1 MATASCTLVGSK
13 GRTSQ
18 NAAIAANYST
28 TKKFYFG
35 HVGPSVSWMS
45 PLVVKF
51 RVPSYSG
58 KASKLSFSLWGYKQG
73 SNSAPTF
80 RYAIASSDANLSMYT
95 NRPSSSGS
103 YYYLPDDPYII
114 SRGTFT
120 IKWSGSSATNFT
132 VECPVDNL
140 SSNNDYVLYVYP
152 YTTVSEYG
160 ILYALNDASHPM
172 SCTMT
177 YTSEFYIYYSGNTY
191 SAVSNIPSKGTKRPG
206 ITYYIS
212 SQKPTRDK
220 YKFLGWS
227 TTYDPLGSSSTVQY
241 NPGDPYTTDAN
252 LYLYAV
258 WAKDDGTC
266 YICVNGVMKRYQ
278 PYVCKDGSWKRCVPY
293 ICTNGGFK
301 LFS

>member
-18 NAAIAANYST
+18 NAAIVANYST
-28 TKKFYFG
+28 TTKFYFG

-51 RVPSYSG
+51 HVPSYQG
-58 KASKLSFSLWGYKQG
+58 KVSKLSFRLWGYKQG
-73 SNSAPTF
+73 SNSTPTF

-140 SSNNDYVLYVYP
+140 SSNSDYILYVYP

-160 ILYALNDASHPM
+160 ILYALNDTSHPM

-191 SAVSNIPSKGTKRPG
+191 SAVGNIPSKGTKYPG
-206 ITYYIS
+206 VTYYIS
-212 SQKPTRDK
+212 SQKPIRDK

-258 WAKDDGTC
+258 WAKDDGAC
-266 YICVNGVMKRYQ
+266 YICVDGVMKRYQ
-278 PYVCKDGSWKRCVPY
+278 PYVYKDGTWKRCVPY
-293 ICTNGGFK
+293 IYTNGEFK

>member
-28 TKKFYFG
+28 TTKFYFG

-45 PLVVKF
+45 PLVIKF
-51 RVPSYSG
+51 HVPSYSG
-58 KASKLSFSLWGYKQG
+58 KVSKLSFSLWGYKQG
-73 SNSAPTF
+73 SNSSPTF

-95 NRPSSSGS
+95 TRPSSSGS

-160 ILYALNDASHPM
+160 ILYALNDTSHSM

-191 SAVSNIPSKGTKRPG
+191 SAVSNIPSKGTKCPG

-212 SQKPTRDK
+212 SQKPIRDK

-227 TTYDPLGSSSTVQY
+227 TTYDPNGSSSVVQY

-258 WAKDDGTC
+258 WAKDDGIC
-266 YICVNGVMKRYQ
+266 YICANGVMKRYQ
-278 PYVCKDGSWKRCVPY
+278 PYVYKDGAWKRCVPY
-293 ICTNGGFK
+293 IYTNGEFK

>member
-28 TKKFYFG
+28 TTKFYFG

-51 RVPSYSG
+51 HVPSYSG

-73 SNSAPTF
+73 SNSSPTF

-140 SSNNDYVLYVYP
+140 SSNNDYILYVYP

-160 ILYALNDASHPM
+160 ILYALNDTSHPM

-191 SAVSNIPSKGTKRPG
+191 SAVSNIPSKGTKYPG
-206 ITYYIS
+206 VTYYIS
-212 SQKPTRDK
+212 SQKPIRDK
-220 YKFLGWS
+220 YTFLGWS
-227 TTYDPLGSSSTVQY
+227 TTYDPNGSSSTVQY

-258 WAKDDGTC
+258 WVKDDGTC

-278 PYVCKDGSWKRCVPY
+278 PYVYKDGSWKRCVPY
-293 ICTNGGFK
+293 IYTNGEFK

>member
-28 TKKFYFG
+28 TTKFYFG
-35 HVGPSVSWMS
+35 HIGPRVSWMS

-51 RVPSYSG
+51 HVPSYSG
-58 KASKLSFSLWGYKQG
+58 KVSKLSFSLWGYKQG
-73 SNSAPTF
+73 SNSSPTF

-114 SRGTFT
+114 SRDTFT

-132 VECPVDNL
+132 IECPVDNL
-140 SSNNDYVLYVYP
+140 SSNSDYVLYVYP

-160 ILYALNDASHPM
+160 ILYALNDTSHPM

-191 SAVSNIPSKGTKRPG
+191 SSVSNIPSKGTKRPG
-206 ITYYIS
+206 VTYYIS

-258 WAKDDGTC
+258 WAKDDGAC
-266 YICVNGVMKRYQ
+266 YICVDGVMKRYQ
-278 PYVCKDGSWKRCVPY
+278 PYVYKDGVWKRCVPY
-293 ICTNGGFK
+293 ICTNGEFK

>member
-28 TKKFYFG
+28 TTKFYFG

-73 SNSAPTF
+73 SNSSPTF

-103 YYYLPDDPYII
+103 YYYLPSDPYII
-114 SRGTFT
+114 SQGTFT
-120 IKWSGSSATNFT
+120 ITWRGSSATNFT

-140 SSNNDYVLYVYP
+140 SSNSDYVLYVYP

-160 ILYALNDASHPM
+160 ILYALNDTSHPM

-177 YTSEFYIYYSGNTY
+177 YTSEFYIYYNGNAY
-191 SAVSNIPSKGTKRPG
+191 FPVSNVPSRGTKYPG
-206 ITYYIS
+206 VTYYIS
-212 SQKPTRDK
+212 SQKPTREK

-227 TTYDPLGSSSTVQY
+227 TKYDPTGSGSTVQY

-258 WAKDDGTC
+258 WGKDDGTC

-278 PYVCKDGSWKRCVPY
+278 PYVYKDGAWKRYVPY
-293 ICTNGGFK
+293 IYTNGEFK

>member
-28 TKKFYFG
+28 TTKFYFG

-73 SNSAPTF
+73 SNSSPTF

-160 ILYALNDASHPM
+160 ILYALNDTSHPM

-191 SAVSNIPSKGTKRPG
+191 SAVSNIPSKGIKRPG
-206 ITYYIS
+206 VTYYIS

-241 NPGDPYTTDAN
+241 NPGDPYTMDAN

-278 PYVCKDGSWKRCVPY
+278 PYVYKNGAWKRCVPY
-293 ICTNGGFK
+293 ICTNGEFK

>member
-28 TKKFYFG
+28 TTKFYFG

-45 PLVVKF
+45 PLVIKF
-51 RVPSYSG
+51 RTPTYSG

-73 SNSAPTF
+73 SNSSPTF

-160 ILYALNDASHPM
+160 ILYALNDTSHSM

-227 TTYDPLGSSSTVQY
+227 TTYDPNGSSSTVQY

-278 PYVCKDGSWKRCVPY
+278 PYVYKDGSWKRYVPY
-293 ICTNGGFK
+293 ICTNGEFK

>member
-28 TKKFYFG
+28 TTKFYFG

-45 PLVVKF
+45 PLVIKF
-51 RVPSYSG
+51 HVPSYSG
-58 KASKLSFSLWGYKQG
+58 KASKLSFNLWGYKQG
-73 SNSAPTF
+73 SNSSPTF

-120 IKWSGSSATNFT
+120 IKWNGSSATNFT

-160 ILYALNDASHPM
+160 ILYALNDTSHPM

-177 YTSEFYIYYSGNTY
+177 YTSEFYIYYNGNTY
-191 SAVSNIPSKGTKRPG
+191 STVSNIPSKGTKYPG
-206 ITYYIS
+206 VTYYIS
-212 SQKPTRDK
+212 SQKPIRDK

-227 TTYDPLGSSSTVQY
+227 TTYDPNGSSSVVQY
-241 NPGDPYTTDAN
+241 NPGNPYTTDAD

-258 WAKDDGTC
+258 WAKDDGAC

-278 PYVCKDGSWKRCVPY
+278 PYVYKDGAWKRCVPY
-293 ICTNGGFK
+293 IYTNGEFK

>member
-28 TKKFYFG
+28 TTKFYFG

-45 PLVVKF
+45 PLVIKF
-51 RVPSYSG
+51 HVPSYSG

-73 SNSAPTF
+73 SNSSPTF

-160 ILYALNDASHPM
+160 ILYALSDSSHPM

-177 YTSEFYIYYSGNTY
+177 YTSEFYIYYNGNTY
-191 SAVSNIPSKGTKRPG
+191 SAVGNIPSKGTKYPG
-206 ITYYIS
+206 VTYYIS
-212 SQKPTRDK
+212 SQKPIRDK

-266 YICVNGVMKRYQ
+266 YICVNGVMKCYQ
-278 PYVCKDGSWKRCVPY
+278 PYVYKDGAWKRCVPY
-293 ICTNGGFK
+293 IYTNGEFK

>member
-51 RVPSYSG
+51 HVPSYSG
-58 KASKLSFSLWGYKQG
+58 KVSKLSFSLWGYKQG
-73 SNSAPTF
+73 SNSSPTF

-140 SSNNDYVLYVYP
+140 SSNNDYILYVYP

-160 ILYALNDASHPM
+160 ILYALNDTSHPM

-191 SAVSNIPSKGTKRPG
+191 SAVSNIPSKGTKYPG
-206 ITYYIS
+206 VTYYIS
-212 SQKPTRDK
+212 SQKPIRDK

-227 TTYDPLGSSSTVQY
+227 TTYDHLGSSSTVQY

-258 WAKDDGTC
+258 WAKDDGAC
-266 YICVNGVMKRYQ
+266 YICVDGVMKRYQ
-278 PYVCKDGSWKRCVPY
+278 PYVYKDGAWKRCVPY
-293 ICTNGGFK
+293 IYTNGEFK

>member
-51 RVPSYSG
+51 HVPSYSG

-73 SNSAPTF
+73 SNSSPTF

-160 ILYALNDASHPM
+160 ILYALNDTSHPM

-191 SAVSNIPSKGTKRPG
+191 SAVSNIPSKGTKGPG
-206 ITYYIS
+206 VTYYIS
-212 SQKPTRDK
+212 SQKPIRDK

-258 WAKDDGTC
+258 WAKDDGAC
-266 YICVNGVMKRYQ
+266 YICANGVMKRYQ
-278 PYVCKDGSWKRCVPY
+278 PYAYKDGAWKRCVPY
-293 ICTNGGFK
+293 IYTNGEFK

>member
-28 TKKFYFG
+28 TTKFYFG

-51 RVPSYSG
+51 HVPSYSG

-73 SNSAPTF
+73 SNSSPTF

-120 IKWSGSSATNFT
+120 IKWNGSSATNFT

-140 SSNNDYVLYVYP
+140 SSNSDYVLYVYP

-160 ILYALNDASHPM
+160 ILYALNNTSHPM

-191 SAVSNIPSKGTKRPG
+191 YPVSNIPSKGTKYPG

-220 YKFLGWS
+220 FLGWS
-227 TTYDPLGSSSTVQY
+227 ITYDPTGSGSTVQY

-258 WAKDDGTC
+258 WAKDNGTC

-278 PYVCKDGSWKRCVPY
+278 PYVYKDGAWKRCVPY
-293 ICTNGGFK
+293 ICTNGEFK

>member
-28 TKKFYFG
+28 TTRFYFG

-45 PLVVKF
+45 PLVIKF
-51 RVPSYSG
+51 HVPSYSG

-73 SNSAPTF
+73 SNSSPTF

-114 SRGTFT
+114 SRGTFE

-160 ILYALNDASHPM
+160 ILYALNDASHTM

-177 YTSEFYIYYSGNTY
+177 YTSEFYIYYNGNTY
-191 SAVSNIPSKGTKRPG
+191 SAVGNIPSKGTKYPG
-206 ITYYIS
+206 VTYYIS
-212 SQKPTRDK
+212 SQKPIRDK

-227 TTYDPLGSSSTVQY
+227 TTYDPIGSSSTVQY

-278 PYVCKDGSWKRCVPY
+278 PYVYKDGAWKRCVPY
-293 ICTNGGFK
+293 IYTNGEFK

>member
-28 TKKFYFG
+28 TTKFYFG

-45 PLVVKF
+45 PLVIKF
-51 RVPSYSG
+51 RTPTYSG

-73 SNSAPTF
+73 SNSSPTF

-120 IKWSGSSATNFT
+120 IKWNGSSATNFT
-132 VECPVDNL
+132 IECPVDNL
-140 SSNNDYVLYVYP
+140 SSNNDYILYVYP

-160 ILYALNDASHPM
+160 ILYALNDTSHSM

-191 SAVSNIPSKGTKRPG
+191 SEVSNIPSKGTKRPG
-206 ITYYIS
+206 VTYYIS
-212 SQKPTRDK
+212 SQKPIRDK

-227 TTYDPLGSSSTVQY
+227 TTYDPNGSSSTVQY

-266 YICVNGVMKRYQ
+266 YICVNGLMKRYQ
-278 PYVCKDGSWKRCVPY
+278 PYVYKDGTWKRCVPY
-293 ICTNGGFK
+293 IYTNGEFK

>member
-28 TKKFYFG
+28 TTKFYFG

-140 SSNNDYVLYVYP
+140 SSNNDYILYVYP

-172 SCTMT
+172 SCTMI

-206 ITYYIS
+206 VTYYIS

-258 WAKDDGTC
+258 WAKDDGAC

-278 PYVCKDGSWKRCVPY
+278 PYVYKDGAWKRCVPY
-293 ICTNGGFK
+293 ICTNGEFK

>member
-28 TKKFYFG
+28 TTKFYFG

-58 KASKLSFSLWGYKQG
+58 KVSKLSFSLWGYKQG
-73 SNSAPTF
+73 SNSSPTF

-120 IKWSGSSATNFT
+120 IKWNGSSATNFT

-278 PYVCKDGSWKRCVPY
+278 PYVYKDGAWKRCVPY
-293 ICTNGGFK
+293 ICTNGEFK

>member
-28 TKKFYFG
+28 TTKFYFG

-51 RVPSYSG
+51 HVPSYSG

-73 SNSAPTF
+73 SNSSPTF

-140 SSNNDYVLYVYP
+140 SSNNDYILYVYP

-206 ITYYIS
+206 VTYYIS

-266 YICVNGVMKRYQ
+266 YICVDGVMKRYQ
-278 PYVCKDGSWKRCVPY
+278 PYVYKDGVWKRCVPY
-293 ICTNGGFK
+293 ICTNGEFK

>member
-1 MATASCTLVGSK
+1 MATASCNLVGSK

-28 TKKFYFG
+28 TTKFYFG

-51 RVPSYSG
+51 HVPSYSG
-58 KASKLSFSLWGYKQG
+58 KASKISFSLWGYKQG
-73 SNSAPTF
+73 SNSSPTF

-172 SCTMT
+172 SCTIT

-206 ITYYIS
+206 VTYYIS

-227 TTYDPLGSSSTVQY
+227 TTYDPIGSSSTVQY
-241 NPGDPYTTDAN
+241 NPGDPYTMDAN

-278 PYVCKDGSWKRCVPY
+278 PYVYKDGAWKRCVPY
-293 ICTNGGFK
+293 ICTNGEFK

>member
-28 TKKFYFG
+28 TTKFYFG
-35 HVGPSVSWMS
+35 HVGPRVSWMS

-51 RVPSYSG
+51 HVPSYSG

-73 SNSAPTF
+73 SNSSPTF

-140 SSNNDYVLYVYP
+140 SSNNDYILYVYP

-172 SCTMT
+172 NCTMT
-177 YTSEFYIYYSGNTY
+177 YTSEFYIYYNGNTY
-191 SAVSNIPSKGTKRPG
+191 STVSNIPSSGTKRPG
-206 ITYYIS
+206 VTYYIS
-212 SQKPTRDK
+212 SQKPIRDK

-278 PYVCKDGSWKRCVPY
+278 PYVYKDEAWKRCVPY
-293 ICTNGGFK
+293 IYTNGEFK

>member
-1 MATASCTLVGSK
+1 
-13 GRTSQ
+13 
-18 NAAIAANYST
+18 
-28 TKKFYFG
+28 
-35 HVGPSVSWMS
+35 MS

-51 RVPSYSG
+51 HVPSYSG
-58 KASKLSFSLWGYKQG
+58 KVSKLSFSLWGYKQG

-120 IKWSGSSATNFT
+120 IKWNGSSATNFT
-132 VECPVDNL
+132 IECPVDNL
-140 SSNNDYVLYVYP
+140 SSNSDYILYVYP

-160 ILYALNDASHPM
+160 ILYALNDTSHPM

-191 SAVSNIPSKGTKRPG
+191 SAVSNIPSKGTKYPG
-206 ITYYIS
+206 VTYYIS

-227 TTYDPLGSSSTVQY
+227 TTYDPNGSSSTVQY

-266 YICVNGVMKRYQ
+266 YICVDGVMKRYQ
-278 PYVCKDGSWKRCVPY
+278 PYVYKDGAWKRCVPY
-293 ICTNGGFK
+293 IYTNSEFK

>member
-28 TKKFYFG
+28 TTKFYFG

-45 PLVVKF
+45 PLVIKF
-51 RVPSYSG
+51 HIPSYSG

-103 YYYLPDDPYII
+103 YYYLPNDPYII
-114 SRGTFT
+114 SQGTFT
-120 IKWSGSSATNFT
+120 ITWRGSSATNFT

-140 SSNNDYVLYVYP
+140 SSNSDYVLYVYP

-160 ILYALNDASHPM
+160 ILYALNDTSHPM

-191 SAVSNIPSKGTKRPG
+191 YPVSNIPSKGTKYPG
-206 ITYYIS
+206 VTYHIS
-212 SQKPTRDK
+212 SQKPTEK
-220 YKFLGWS
+220 SISF
-227 TTYDPLGSSSTVQY
+227 
-241 NPGDPYTTDAN
+241 
-252 LYLYAV
+252 
-258 WAKDDGTC
+258 
-266 YICVNGVMKRYQ
+266 
-278 PYVCKDGSWKRCVPY
+278 
-293 ICTNGGFK
+293 
-301 LFS
+301 

>member
-28 TKKFYFG
+28 TTKFYFG

-45 PLVVKF
+45 PLVIKF
-51 RVPSYSG
+51 HVPSYSG

-73 SNSAPTF
+73 SNSSPTF

-140 SSNNDYVLYVYP
+140 SSNSDYVLYVYP

-160 ILYALNDASHPM
+160 ILYALNDTSHSM
-172 SCTMT
+172 NCTMS

-191 SAVSNIPSKGTKRPG
+191 STVNNIPSKGTKRPG
-206 ITYYIS
+206 VTYYIS

-227 TTYDPLGSSSTVQY
+227 TTYDPIGSSSTVQY
-241 NPGDPYTTDAN
+241 SPGDPYTTDAN

-278 PYVCKDGSWKRCVPY
+278 PYVYKEGAWKRCVPY
-293 ICTNGGFK
+293 ICTNGEFK

>member
-1 MATASCTLVGSK
+1 
-13 GRTSQ
+13 
-18 NAAIAANYST
+18 
-28 TKKFYFG
+28 
-35 HVGPSVSWMS
+35 MS
-45 PLVVKF
+45 PLVIKF
-51 RVPSYSG
+51 HVPSYSG

-73 SNSAPTF
+73 SNSSPTF

-191 SAVSNIPSKGTKRPG
+191 SAVSNIPSKGTKYPG
-206 ITYYIS
+206 VTYYIS

-227 TTYDPLGSSSTVQY
+227 TTYDPNGSSSTVQY

-278 PYVCKDGSWKRCVPY
+278 PYVYKDGAWKRYIPY
-293 ICTNGGFK
+293 IYTNGEFK

>member
-28 TKKFYFG
+28 TTKFYFG

-51 RVPSYSG
+51 HVPSYSG

-73 SNSAPTF
+73 SNSSPTF

-103 YYYLPDDPYII
+103 YYYLPDDLYII

-140 SSNNDYVLYVYP
+140 SSNNDYILYVYP

-206 ITYYIS
+206 VTYYIS

-266 YICVNGVMKRYQ
+266 YICVDGVMKRYQ
-278 PYVCKDGSWKRCVPY
+278 PYVYKEGAWKRCVPY
-293 ICTNGGFK
+293 IYTNGEFK